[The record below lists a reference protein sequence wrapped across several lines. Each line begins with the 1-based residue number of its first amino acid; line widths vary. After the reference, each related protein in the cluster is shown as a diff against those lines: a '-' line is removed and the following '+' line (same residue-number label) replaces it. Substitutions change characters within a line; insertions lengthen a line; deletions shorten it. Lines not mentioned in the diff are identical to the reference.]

1 MLKLYDL
8 LENLLLDIEKDIRNN
23 LNVSILSKKYGFSE
37 GYLRRLFSFAFK
49 QPIASYIRSRRLEAS
64 INDILGTDNN
74 IVEIAIENGFEY
86 EQTYIRTFKHEFG
99 ITPGDLRKS
108 GQIIKIK
115 PPLNLFDENKLGES
129 IFFGPDIVM
138 VPQFHVIGKC
148 YKLSLNDS
156 RKVFGSQFWNKER
169 MFIKS
174 IVNPNVY
181 IGITRNFNKKTG
193 EAEYMPSVQV
203 KNFKNIPEGF
213 RKDTFD
219 TSLCARFCY
228 IGQHHYSNIDRNVAS
243 SMYNTIIEFTHNNK
257 VRYELSIDK
266 VYFEKI
272 DTKLSNENY
281 CQMEWF
287 APVSEKNK

>member
-23 LNVSILSKKYGFSE
+23 INVSILSKKYGFSE

-49 QPIASYIRSRRLEAS
+49 QPIASYIRSRRLAAS

-86 EQTYIRTFKHEFG
+86 EQTYIRAFKHEFG

-138 VPQFHVIGKC
+138 VPQFYVIGKC
-148 YKLSLNDS
+148 YKLSFNDS

-169 MFIKS
+169 MLIKS

-181 IGITRNFNKKTG
+181 IGITRNFNRKTG

-243 SMYNTIIEFTHNNK
+243 SMYNAITEFTHNNK
-257 VRYELSIDK
+257 VRYELSTNK
-266 VYFEKI
+266 VCFEKI
-272 DTKLSNENY
+272 DTKLFDENY